1 MDSIIFN
8 GLKENIAP
16 EVELDIE
23 DFRSD
28 SEERFQ
34 RFKESLKTDWER
46 EGWDNANNWTKPTK
60 RTKFRIQI
68 DRLGPINESENTIL
82 ISGKIKAYWSQA

>member
-28 SEERFQ
+28 SEERF
-34 RFKESLKTDWER
+34 SDS
-46 EGWDNANNWTKPTK
+46 K
-60 RTKFRIQI
+60 R
-68 DRLGPINESENTIL
+68 
-82 ISGKIKAYWSQA
+82 A